1 MVRTQRMSARARVAI
16 RIAGLIIGVIVA
28 FNAISLSV
36 TLRSSAPTSTQV
48 YSSEAKAMTTSGIS
62 SIIPDAAASGSQ
74 AVKLWNNG
82 DSVSAKAIFPTSAW
96 YAFAFAG
103 RQDYYGGTNA
113 HISLY
118 TEKSGTSA
126 GDTYVSSTSNYQTYT
141 IDAWLSAGW
150 HSFKLVFDND
160 AWGGTPILDRNV
172 YIDTVSVAM
181 TTIPPYTILGRAYY
195 IDCNGADTNVGT
207 SAHSAWQSLS
217 KASSVELNP
226 GDTLLFKRS
235 CSWWGALTLNSSGT

>member
-103 RQDYYGGTNA
+103 RQD
-113 HISLY
+113 
-118 TEKSGTSA
+118 
-126 GDTYVSSTSNYQTYT
+126 
-141 IDAWLSAGW
+141 
-150 HSFKLVFDND
+150 
-160 AWGGTPILDRNV
+160 
-172 YIDTVSVAM
+172 
-181 TTIPPYTILGRAYY
+181 
-195 IDCNGADTNVGT
+195 
-207 SAHSAWQSLS
+207 
-217 KASSVELNP
+217 
-226 GDTLLFKRS
+226 
-235 CSWWGALTLNSSGT
+235 